1 MTVFAD
7 DELKNS
13 SSGGISLSN
22 LFELLDPIASSVASV
37 YVTNNYLA
45 RAKKKLKTFD
55 PSDKRVHLDEWK
67 LKLLQR
73 VKALDKPLHTVLFK
87 EDSRLGKLFYPFTLF
102 TIFCIGFVMG
112 KFPEWFHVL
121 YTFLFFLLMPLRF
134 YTYYK
139 TNNHYYL
146 ADLCYFVNFLCLLFI
161 WCFPD
166 SVHLY
171 QTCFAFT
178 FGSLSFAV
186 ITWRNSLVIHS
197 LDKTTSCFIHIMPTC
212 TMYIIHHGISEEL
225 KSIRFPAAS
234 IIASKSWNLKKNII
248 WTSLYYLVWQSL
260 YHYFITLRKS
270 SKIKSGERM
279 TSFEYLTTHQY
290 KNFWVVKLPQPW
302 PMIVYTIAQYFYQL
316 ATMLLCGIW
325 FNYRIAAIVFL
336 TFIFLCA
343 AHNGA
348 TYYIDYYGKRF
359 EKEVEKLRNEVEN
372 LQQQLKSSGTNSAL
386 DNCSMTSGYSIID
399 TAESSDRSSV
409 NSKND

>member
-1 MTVFAD
+1 MTAFAD
-7 DELKNS
+7 DDLKNS
-13 SSGGISLSN
+13 SNGGFSIST
-22 LFELLDPIASSVASV
+22 LFELLDPIASNVTSA
-37 YVTNNYLA
+37 YVPNNYLA
-45 RAKKKLKTFD
+45 RAKKRFKNLD
-55 PSDKRVHLDEWK
+55 SSDTRFQLDEWK
-67 LKLLQR
+67 AKLLHR
-73 VKALDKPLHTVLFK
+73 VKAVDKSLDSVFFK
-87 EDSRLGKLFYPFTLF
+87 DDSKLSKFFYPFTLF
-102 TIFCIGFVMG
+102 NIFLIGFVMG

-121 YTFLFFLLMPLRF
+121 HTVLFVLLMPIRF

-161 WCFPD
+161 WAFPD

-171 QTCFAFT
+171 QSCFAFT

-212 TMYIIHHGISEEL
+212 TMYVIHHGIPETL
-225 KSIRFPAAS
+225 KMQRFPAAS
-234 IIASKSWNLKKNII
+234 MLGSTSWDFKKNVI
-248 WTSLYYLVWQSL
+248 WTSLYYLAWQSL
-260 YHYFITLRKS
+260 YHYFITLKKS

-290 KNFWVVKLPQPW
+290 KNFWVVKLPGPW

-316 ATMLLCGIW
+316 ITMLLCGIW
-325 FNYRIAAIVFL
+325 FTYRIAAIGFL

-348 TYYIDYYGKRF
+348 TYYIDCYGKRF

-386 DNCSMTSGYSIID
+386 DSSSVNSGYTIID
-399 TAESSDRSSV
+399 TADSSEGSSI